1 MKILFIGPHLPYH
14 NNSYLQYIAL
24 KKEYKNVDF
33 IAAYKSF
40 IFPIISYKI
49 FHHISPKIFSPF
61 INNYILTRIK
71 KKEYDLIYVGA
82 GELINKKLILEL
94 KNKAKKVVFFCNDN
108 PFVSR
113 DKNRWQLF
121 LGAAKYYDVIAY
133 HDKSRIKPSHKFG
146 LRNSL
151 LITPPYDKNKHC
163 RQKLT
168 KSEIAKYKNDV
179 VFVGVWSRG
188 KGIFLKKL
196 MDLGLNFKI
205 YGPRWENDQ
214 NYESLKHLIKPGYV
228 LAKTYSKII
237 QSAKIAI
244 CLFADENL
252 DTITTRS
259 TEIPAIGTLMCSHR
273 SDAMKKILIENKEAI
288 YFKDP
293 KECYK
298 KCQYYLKNYKLAEK
312 IAHSGHIKITKILKV
327 SNNDFVKKIV
337 NKAFNIK

>member
-14 NNSYLQYIAL
+14 NNAYLQYIAL

-33 IAAYKSF
+33 IALYKSF
-40 IFPIISYKI
+40 ILPSISYKI
-49 FHHISPKIFSPF
+49 FHHITPKLFPPF

-71 KKEYDLIYVGA
+71 KKYDLIYVMS
-82 GELINKKLILEL
+82 GELINEKLILKL
-94 KNKAKKVVFFCNDN
+94 KTKTKKIVFFCCDN

-113 DKNRWQLF
+113 DKNKWQLF
-121 LGAAKYYDVIAY
+121 FGAAKHYDLIAY
-133 HDKSRIKPSHKFG
+133 QDNSRIKLSHKLG

-151 LITPPYDKNKHC
+151 LVIPPYDKKKHC
-163 RQKLT
+163 KQKLT

-179 VFVGVWSRG
+179 VFIGVWSRG

-205 YGPRWENDQ
+205 YGQRWEKDQ
-214 NYESLKHLIKPGYV
+214 NYESLKQIIKPGNV
-228 LAKTYSKII
+228 IPKTYSKII
-237 QSAKIAI
+237 QTAKIAI

-252 DTITTRS
+252 DTITARS
-259 TEIPAIGTLMCSHR
+259 TEIPAIGTLLCSLR
-273 SDAMKKILIENKEAI
+273 TVAMKKILIENKEAI

-312 IAHSGHIKITKILKV
+312 IAHRGYIKITKVLKV
-327 SNNDFVKKIV
+327 SNDDLTKKIV
-337 NKAFNIK
+337 NKVFDKK